1 MSIQADAAFTSKDYQ
16 QAIELYSDAIE
27 SARKPAMLLEEAREA
42 VLLGPDSTRAIT
54 DNIGGYPVGLKWLV
68 TSLKNSCRS
77 RLVMSD
83 IDGARRDAFAATIF
97 SRNTDADAHE
107 CLAEVCAA
115 SSDAVG
121 ELQGLKS
128 AVRQYDILEQEY
140 SIPMPGSDAQIARK
154 RSHAAAKKR
163 ELGFR
168 INKLEHTLRL
178 S

>member
-1 MSIQADAAFTSKDYQ
+1 
-16 QAIELYSDAIE
+16 
-27 SARKPAMLLEEAREA
+27 MLLQEAREA
-42 VLLGPDSTRAIT
+42 ALGPSNTTAII
-54 DNIGGYPVGLKWLV
+54 DNIHDGGYPTGLRWLV
-68 TSLKNSCRS
+68 ISLKNSCRS
-77 RLVMSD
+77 RLVMND
-83 IDGARRDAFAATIF
+83 VDGARRDAFAATIF

-140 SIPMPGSDAQIARK
+140 SIPMPGSDEVARK
-154 RSHAAAKKR
+154 RSHAAAKKQ

-168 INKLEHTLRL
+168 INKLERILL
-178 S
+178 G